1 MRKIRNISEHNNF
14 QRFSSDT
21 DSDTDLSGGEIE
33 LVPTQ
38 DDTFQ
43 NQ

>member
-14 QRFSSDT
+14 QCFS
-21 DSDTDLSGGEIE
+21 SDTDLSGGEIE

-38 DDTFQ
+38 DDIFR